1 MQQDQTN
8 KTLSTLPRSL
18 TLSLSLSAD
27 LNSAM
32 TQMSSEVPL
41 EPSEGSRRTE
51 LEKQVTSMLGGQA
64 ETDQTDR

>member
-1 MQQDQTN
+1 MQQDQAN
-8 KTLSTLPRSL
+8 KTLSTLAR
-18 TLSLSLSAD
+18 SLSLSAD

-41 EPSEGSRRTE
+41 EPSKGSLRTE

-64 ETDQTDR
+64 ETDRTDR